1 MLISIRLSAL
11 RESPW
16 HEYVLRF
23 AFGGLATV
31 LTGVLANRYGPVIGG
46 LFLAFP
52 AIFPASAT
60 LVEKHER
67 KRKEERGMRGVNRA
81 RAAVALDASGAAL
94 GSIGLFAFGGAV
106 WLLIPQSVWLGL
118 AAGTIVWISVS
129 ILVWSIRKNVRLR

>member
-1 MLISIRLSAL
+1 
-11 RESPW
+11 
-16 HEYVLRF
+16 VLRF

-52 AIFPASAT
+52 ALFPASAT

-67 KRKEERGMRGVNRA
+67 KRKEGRGMRSINRA
-81 RAAVALDASGAAL
+81 RAAVALDAFGAAL

-106 WLLIPQSVWLGL
+106 WLLIPQSAWLGL
-118 AAGTIVWISVS
+118 AAAIVWISVS
-129 ILVWSIRKNVRLR
+129 ILAWSIRKYVRIR